1 MTNPITLPTAANTL
15 IGLAPLTAYAFTGA
29 DLGSIGQQLMDRIQ
43 QDPENAAIKM
53 DLATLFFLA
62 HEHDAALELQ
72 AAAIAQQ
79 QRYHLASSPPSPSLR
94 ILALVGAGDLMDNT
108 PLEFLLEGSTIAMD
122 LHFMQLGAPLPQDL
136 ASYDLAL
143 VAVGE
148 SDRNQPLLRQLDEQ
162 LRDCPIPLLNKPSQ
176 IMQTTRE
183 DAAAALRQT
192 PGVDMPESVRVDR
205 TQLQQLATGALQVTE
220 FLHPHDFPIIIR
232 PVHSHAGHGLARL
245 DQATEIPP
253 YLAEQDATQ
262 FYISRFVDYSSED
275 GQFRKYRIALIDGEP
290 LICHLAISSHWIVH
304 YLNADMVG
312 NADKCAEE
320 AASMKSFSSGFG
332 VRQQQACAHIRH
344 RLNLDYLILD
354 CAELADGTLLIF
366 EVDTSA
372 IVHAMDPV
380 DTFPYKRPQM
390 EKTFAAFQSMLM
402 RYGKVTA

>member
-1 MTNPITLPTAANTL
+1 MTNRITIPSAANTL

-29 DLGSIGQQLMDRIQ
+29 DLTLIGQQLMNRIQ
-43 QDPENAAIKM
+43 QDTENAAIKM

-62 HEHDAALELQ
+62 HQHDAALELQ

-94 ILALVGAGDLMDNT
+94 MLALVGAGDLMDNT

-136 ASYDLAL
+136 TNYDLAM

-148 SDRNQPLLRQLDEQ
+148 SDRNRPLLQQLDAQ
-162 LRDCPIPLLNKPSQ
+162 LGDCPIPLLNKPAQ
-176 IMQTTRE
+176 IMQTSRE

-192 PGVDMPESVRVDR
+192 PGVDMPESVRADR
-205 TQLQQLATGALQVTE
+205 TQLQQLAAGTLQVAD
-220 FLHPHDFPIIIR
+220 FLPPYHFPIIIR

-245 DQATEIPP
+245 DQATDIPS
-253 YLAEQDATQ
+253 YLAEQDAEQ
-262 FYISRFVDYSSED
+262 FYLSRFVDYSSAD

-290 LICHLAISSHWIVH
+290 FICHLAISSHWIVH
-304 YLNADMVG
+304 YLNADMLG

-320 AASMKSFSSGFG
+320 AESMNNFSRGFA

-354 CAELADGTLLIF
+354 CAELADGTLLVF

-372 IVHAMDPV
+372 IVHAMDPI
-380 DTFPYKRPQM
+380 DIFPYKRPQM

-402 RYGKVTA
+402 RYGRAEK